1 MTLLAISKD
10 TVLTLL
16 GTVVVVSH
24 VRVAAAAAPV
34 ILGGLAALL
43 LVGLVAARR
52 LSVLIAVA

>member
-16 GTVVVVSH
+16 GIVVVSH
-24 VRVAAAAAPV
+24 VRVAAAS
-34 ILGGLAALL
+34 ILGGLAAL

>member
-16 GTVVVVSH
+16 GIVVVVSH

-34 ILGGLAALL
+34 LGGLAALL

>member
-1 MTLLAISKD
+1 MTLQAISKD

-16 GTVVVVSH
+16 GIVVVVSH

-34 ILGGLAALL
+34 LGGLAGLL

>member
-16 GTVVVVSH
+16 GIIVVVSH

-34 ILGGLAALL
+34 LGGLAAL